1 MEAITNCQ
9 RVELSPWD
17 ISVSAIEPGF
27 VRTPLVVNCMSK
39 MDEIYNGLLPDV
51 NIEQITR

>member
-51 NIEQITR
+51 NI